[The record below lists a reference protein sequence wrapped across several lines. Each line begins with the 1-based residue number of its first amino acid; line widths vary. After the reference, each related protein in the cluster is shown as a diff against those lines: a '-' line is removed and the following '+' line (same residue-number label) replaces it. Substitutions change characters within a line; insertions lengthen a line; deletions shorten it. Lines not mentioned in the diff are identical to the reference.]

1 MEKEDGEI
9 AVHENKKVAYVSQQA
24 WIMNTSV
31 KELRVACVFIF
42 PPPLY
47 SISTFLF

>member
-31 KELRVACVFIF
+31 KENI
-42 PPPLY
+42 
-47 SISTFLF
+47 LFGKNFNKKW